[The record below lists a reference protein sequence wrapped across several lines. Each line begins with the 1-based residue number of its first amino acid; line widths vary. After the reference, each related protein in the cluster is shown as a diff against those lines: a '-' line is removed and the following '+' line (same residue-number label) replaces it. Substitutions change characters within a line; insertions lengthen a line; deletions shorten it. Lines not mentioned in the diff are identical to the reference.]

1 MTRDQTATDSEPG
14 AESPPSLEESGPGTS
29 DSGTSDSGAS
39 DSGTGDSGTG
49 IEAPGTVDATVVHGL
64 VRVAERAGLEGERPD
79 VPPGT
84 AAREAWPVV
93 TRTYK
98 IRDPRLCLLVASYF
112 RLAVA
117 DFAMRDPNA
126 PLLFQTG
133 RASWTERV

>member
-29 DSGTSDSGAS
+29 DSETSDSGTGDS
-39 DSGTGDSGTG
+39 GTGDSGTGDSGTG
-49 IEAPGTVDATVVHGL
+49 IEVSGTVGATVIHWL

-79 VPPGT
+79 IPPGT

-98 IRDPRLCLLVASYF
+98 IGDPRLCLLVATYF
-112 RLAVA
+112 RLEVA
-117 DFAMRDPNA
+117 DFAMREPNA
-126 PLLFQTG
+126 HLVVPE
-133 RASWTERV
+133 AMS